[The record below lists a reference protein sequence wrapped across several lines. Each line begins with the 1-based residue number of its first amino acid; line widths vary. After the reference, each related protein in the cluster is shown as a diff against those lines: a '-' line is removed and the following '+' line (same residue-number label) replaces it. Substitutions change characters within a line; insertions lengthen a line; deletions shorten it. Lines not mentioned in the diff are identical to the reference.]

1 MVEDAK
7 RVLKRKTLIQKVIAK
22 IFIYTILLIMYAPI
36 LYLVVFSFTSS
47 KVIGTWSGF
56 YNPLPKSKDGCGHR
70 QSKRNGFSSKM
81 FACCGRTDWMQQL

>member
-7 RVLKRKTLIQKVIAK
+7 RVLKRKTLIQKIIAK

-56 YNPLPKSKDGCGHR
+56 SFDNFILLFNPK
-70 QSKRNGFSSKM
+70 NGNSQ
-81 FACCGRTDWMQQL
+81 DI